1 MNEQRNTNWLGQNW
15 KWLVP
20 IGCLGSLALFA
31 AFIVAIGCL
40 VFGMMK
46 SSGAYQGAVAKAQ
59 ADPSVQ
65 QALGTPI
72 EEGMFVTG
80 AISVGAGSGQAD
92 LSIPIRGPDGQ
103 ATIQVV
109 AEQSAGQWTFST
121 LVVEIKNSRQR
132 IDLLEAEKRGH
143 H

>member
-1 MNEQRNTNWLGQNW
+1 MNEQRNTNWPGRNW

-20 IGCLGSLALFA
+20 LGCLGSLALFA

-46 SSGAYQGAVAKAQ
+46 SSGAYQGAVAKAR
-59 ADPSVQ
+59 AHPLVQ
-65 QALGTPI
+65 QAIGTPI

-80 AISVGAGSGQAD
+80 NINVSGSSGEAD
-92 LSIPIRGPDGQ
+92 LSIPISGPDGQ

-109 AEQSAGQWTFST
+109 AARAAGQWTFST
-121 LVVEIKNSRQR
+121 LVVEIKNTEQT
-132 IDLLEAEKRGH
+132 IDLLK
-143 H
+143 